1 MEDKVRELVPGSDP
15 ILKEETPKFDFLNPP
30 MDPIELAHILAQ
42 TCLKH
47 EALGLSAPQVGLP
60 YRACIIK
67 ANPMIC
73 MFNPKI
79 VGESMGDEYGEEGC
93 LSYPNLIIKIKRPNV
108 IRVRFTQPNNDIVTE
123 RYEGMTA
130 RIIQHE
136 IDHLDGITF
145 QQRATHY
152 HLLQAKK
159 RKRKLEKGVGK

>member
-1 MEDKVRELVPGSDP
+1 MQDELVRELVPSTDP
-15 ILKEETPKFDFLNPP
+15 ILKEETPNFDFLNPP
-30 MDPIELAHILAQ
+30 MDPIELAHTLAQ

-47 EALGLSAPQVGLP
+47 NGLGLSAPQIGLP

-67 ANPMIC
+67 ADPMIC

-79 VGESMGDEYGEEGC
+79 VGESLGDEYQEEGC
-93 LSYPNLIIKIKRPNV
+93 LSFPNLIIKIKRAQV
-108 IRVRFTQPNNDIVTE
+108 IRVRFTQPNNDVRTE

-145 QQRATHY
+145 QQRATSY
-152 HLLQAKK
+152 HLMQAKK
-159 RKRKLEKGVGK
+159 KKRKLEKQ

>member
-1 MEDKVRELVPGSDP
+1 MSEELVRDLVPGDDP
-15 ILKEETPKFDFLNPP
+15 ILREKTEPFDFLNPP
-30 MDPIELAHILAQ
+30 MDPIELAHTLAQ

-47 EALGLSAPQVGLP
+47 EALGLSAPQIGLP

-79 VGESMGDEYGEEGC
+79 VGESLGAEYGEEGC
-93 LSYPNLIIKIKRPNV
+93 LSFPNLIIKIKRASV
-108 IRVRFTQPNNDIVTE
+108 IRVRFTNANHDVTTE

-130 RIIQHE
+130 RVMQHE

-145 QQRATHY
+145 QKRATYY
-152 HLLQAKK
+152 HLTQAKK
-159 RKRKLEKGVGK
+159 KMRKLVG